1 MRAAASALLC
11 LALALAA
18 RAQDLALAP
27 ERIVVPSGD
36 VQLGSQPEALEA
48 ALALCRD
55 ESRYGA
61 AGCVLERFALE
72 LSPSRHHVAAFAIDR
87 TEVRR
92 GDYLRCVAR
101 GLCAPPR
108 EARSRSGPDDAQ
120 LPITGVDLARAEAY
134 CRAVGG
140 RLPTELEWARAA
152 QGDDERAFPW
162 GEVADA
168 GRANHGR
175 PPALADDADGFL
187 ALAPVGAFPSGAS
200 PFGVLDLAG
209 NVWEWTASLP
219 RAEDRALLPSLGPEA
234 WRVVRGGSFLSPLHG
249 VRAATRHL
257 AATDTASR
265 DLGFRCAHDL

>member
-1 MRAAASALLC
+1 VRGASASLLC
-11 LALALAA
+11 LALALGA
-18 RAQDLALAP
+18 RAQDLAVAP

-55 ESRYGA
+55 ERRYGA
-61 AGCVLERFALE
+61 ASCVLERFALE
-72 LSPSRHHVAAFAIDR
+72 LSPSRHHVASFAIDR

-92 GDYLRCVAR
+92 VDYLRCVAR
-101 GLCAPPR
+101 GLCTPPR
-108 EARSRSGPDDAQ
+108 EVRPRSAPEDPR
-120 LPITGVDLARAEAY
+120 LPITGVALAAAEAY

-162 GEVADA
+162 GDGADA

-175 PPALADDADGFL
+175 PPALADDADGFP
-187 ALAPVGAFPSGAS
+187 ALAPVGSFPAGAS

-219 RAEDRALLPSLGPEA
+219 RAEDRALMPSLGAEA
-234 WRVVRGGSFLSPLHG
+234 WRVLRGGSFLSPLDE
-249 VRAATRHL
+249 VRAAVRHL
-257 AATDTASR
+257 AATDTAAR